1 MPADQPDA
9 PLRAGALLRQPVR
22 DLEGRIIGRVADIET
37 TRDSDGRERV
47 TTLVVTAGR
56 WGRLLGYER
65 HETRG
70 PWLLEHLARIVLRR
84 HLTRVRWQDAR
95 LHRFP

>member
-1 MPADQPDA
+1 MPANQPDA

-37 TRDSDGRERV
+37 TRDSDGHERV
-47 TTLVVTAGR
+47 TALIVTTGR

-65 HETRG
+65 HEAGG
-70 PWLLEHLARIVLRR
+70 PWLLEHLARIVLRG
-84 HLTRVRWQDAR
+84 HLTRVPWHDAR
-95 LHRFP
+95 L